1 MEGVGLPDA
10 LPRTLGERIQVFAA
24 ACDLAS
30 TKTAFARISPGPAHM
45 KKPHAAGLGGV
56 PETEKITWKRGKTM
70 TTSAHPGFRIFILGA
85 GFSRPAGLPLAS
97 QLYPAVRALIEGR
110 HGTDTKFDRD
120 LDYYLRYCDD
130 CGITGQTK
138 DALDL
143 ELFMSYLDIEH
154 YLELRGSDTWS
165 REGNESQLMIRRA
178 IGKVIHDGTPA
189 ADKLPGY
196 YYKFAEMLSP
206 RDIVLTFNYDLVLE
220 AALTQV
226 GKRFRRYPHRFTSVN
241 EYGGTLDSD
250 TEEVVLLKLHGSLDW
265 FDDSQFL
272 ESRRSLQA
280 KGLDKTGLHSVF
292 DDPKRYG
299 VKPLVEG
306 MLPPNDPLVH
316 LHAIQDVSRYYS
328 QDGGFNAPFILSPSH
343 VKFVYASPIM
353 SLWNGIGRAGGY
365 NLGVSVVGFS
375 LPPHDEYIR
384 IGLHQM
390 LNNYASW
397 WDSPMLG
404 VLKDYARFIDY
415 KPEQADQNAYIERY
429 RFAGADRSRFFF
441 NGFGPDALEFLFN
454 QPRVE

>member
-10 LPRTLGERIQVFAA
+10 LPRTLGERTKVFEAV
-24 ACDLAS
+24 CDLSS
-30 TKTAFARISPGPAHM
+30 TKTAFARISPRPPHM
-45 KKPHAAGLGGV
+45 KKPHAAGLGGA
-56 PETEKITWKRGKTM
+56 PETGKITWKWCKTM

-97 QLYPAVRALIEGR
+97 QLYLAVRALIEGQ

-120 LDYYLRYCDD
+120 LNYYLRYCDD
-130 CGITGQTK
+130 CGFTGQTK

-154 YLELRGSDTWS
+154 YLQLRGSDTWS

-178 IGKVIHDGTPA
+178 IGKAIHDGTPA
-189 ADKLPGY
+189 ANKLPGY

-220 AALTQV
+220 HALTQV

-272 ESRRSLQA
+272 ESRRSLLA

-353 SLWNGIGRAGGY
+353 SLWNGLGRAGGY

-404 VLKDYARFIDY
+404 VLKDYARFVDY
-415 KPEQADQNAYIERY
+415 KPEQADQKAYIDRY

-441 NGFGPDALEFLFN
+441 DGFGPDALAFLFN